1 MAHQPNRS
9 PPRPTIKT
17 HASVAI
23 SEDARRIL
31 KAAYG
36 KAIAHVP
43 GKSEQWLM
51 CVFDGDAP
59 IYMGGDDSLPSAL
72 IEVGVFARGAVPAS
86 AWQAMTE
93 EITPVVAETLGIDP
107 ARIYISYSSTPD
119 FGWNGGNF

>member
-1 MAHQPNRS
+1 M
-9 PPRPTIKT
+9 PTIKT

-59 IYMGGDDSLPSAL
+59 IYMGGNDSEPSAL
-72 IEVGVFARGAVPAS
+72 IEVSVFARGEVPAS

-93 EITPVVAETLGIDP
+93 ELTPVVAKTLGIDP
-107 ARIYISYSSTPD
+107 ARIYISYSSTPN
-119 FGWNGGNF
+119 FGWNGSNF

>member
-1 MAHQPNRS
+1 M
-9 PPRPTIKT
+9 PTIKT

-59 IYMGGDDSLPSAL
+59 IYMGGKRFRAKRAYRGERFLHGARCPRAL
-72 IEVGVFARGAVPAS
+72 GRP
-86 AWQAMTE
+86 
-93 EITPVVAETLGIDP
+93 
-107 ARIYISYSSTPD
+107 
-119 FGWNGGNF
+119 